1 MGSEHVEWSKKTSE
15 KGRHRDM
22 HSNVNEYFWY
32 KIFLNLSVYVCRIQT
47 RRYKMFYR
55 VAIQTNSSPVWK
67 WKSTVLSSLDVLF
80 HFLRLHHTIPAKSLR
95 IFTSASA
102 EDMNEMLLREN
113 HGLDSNSVTAE
124 QFLRERHLHVWET
137 GKPEPIQQEAQSTT
151 KDKDVV
157 APQPELPE
165 RSMKTDY
172 VHAYTMNPL
181 DRRRQEI
188 EFGTAGDHDCPY
200 VFTLPQSI
208 REIKA
213 WIDLLEKVQRS

>member
-1 MGSEHVEWSKKTSE
+1 M
-15 KGRHRDM
+15 
-22 HSNVNEYFWY
+22 Y
-32 KIFLNLSVYVCRIQT
+32 
-47 RRYKMFYR
+47 YR
-55 VAIQTNSSPVWK
+55 VAVQTNSSPVWK
-67 WKSTVLSSLDVLF
+67 WKSTVLSSLNALF

-137 GKPEPIQQEAQSTT
+137 GNSELIQQEAQSTT
-151 KDKDVV
+151 ADSSAVS
-157 APQPELPE
+157 PQPKLPE
-165 RSMKTDY
+165 RSMKMDD

-188 EFGTAGDHDCPY
+188 EFGIAGDHDCPY

-213 WIDLLEKVQRS
+213 WIELLEKVQYVGAWAR